1 MLILDDFT
9 PRDMSNLQAAS
20 QTGREL
26 RKIRKYW
33 KKELSTKDDN
43 YDE

>member
-1 MLILDDFT
+1 MLILNDFT
-9 PRDMSNLQAAS
+9 PRDMPDLWAAP

-43 YDE
+43 YDK

>member
-9 PRDMSNLQAAS
+9 PRDMPDLWAAP
-20 QTGREL
+20 QTSREL
-26 RKIRKYW
+26 RKIGKYW